1 MRRVIW
7 IPLTIA
13 AVAAAL
19 AVALPALA
27 ARPAH
32 ADAARHAHQ
41 AAAATASVVLINEP
55 VAKVCLGQTFTVGVW
70 YQQNPGSGS
79 RAYRVAVESPRGT
92 TVLSKHGLA
101 PTKQWAFWKVR
112 ATHAGTYR
120 TTYSAHW
127 KSASKWTDYRVTTR
141 ARAC

>member
-7 IPLTIA
+7 IPLSIA

-32 ADAARHAHQ
+32 ADAARRTHHAV
-41 AAAATASVVLINEP
+41 ATASVVLINQP
-55 VAKVCLGQTFTVGVW
+55 VARVCLGQTFTVGVW
-70 YQQNPGSGS
+70 YQQNPGPGS
-79 RAYRVAVESPRGT
+79 RAYRVAVDSPHGT
-92 TVLSKHGLA
+92 TVLAKHGLA
-101 PTKQWAFWKVR
+101 PTKQWAFWKVK
-112 ATHAGTYR
+112 ATQAGTYR
-120 TTYSAHW
+120 TVYSAHW
-127 KSASKWTDYRVTTR
+127 KSASKWTEYVATTK